1 MKWFSHIVRRMGPV
15 FVATVIVVFLQSGQA
30 KAGRFEDAL
39 TLVRSGDIDR
49 IEQTFAAD
57 YQAFIDGKLSAGEF
71 EAPYS
76 AFSTL
81 DPVVLDMIAQ
91 WRANYPDSAYARVAE
106 AGPKRHLAAVLR
118 GEDVIAR
125 TPRKSLE
132 RAQLLWTEASA
143 LLNEALDIAP
153 QHIQAA
159 GILESVSFY
168 LHDNESALRAKTVLA
183 TYGSEVSL
191 LLGVVHEATPQWGGS
206 EAKMHRLC
214 DELAPKIEGISV
226 AECHARATLMLPDL
240 SNAQREEAIEI
251 LRREDPE
258 GNWATIARQLLYL
271 GKAREALAKYDE
283 RDAWIPRNLANT
295 FAVALNDYAVQE
307 RIADRWLAINPLH
320 PRALALKSEAQGR
333 RGDNAGAAETIE
345 KAMIYGETI
354 PEVRRWRFA
363 SIIEDESR
371 REEMLGELEDALVD
385 TDFHPLIMAFALEAL
400 VWYPPERTRYWSD
413 GTEHSNYECR
423 RARILSHAFNGCA
436 RHSNRQGTLG
446 CSDATL
452 LRVQEILGE
461 VDLHACANLIGR
473 LQ

>member
-57 YQAFIDGKLSAGEF
+57 YQAFADGKLSAGEF
-71 EAPYS
+71 GTPYS

-132 RAQLLWTEASA
+132 RAQLLRTEATA
-143 LLNEALDIAP
+143 LLNEAKI
-153 QHIQAA
+153 
-159 GILESVSFY
+159 V
-168 LHDNESALRAKTVLA
+168 RA

-191 LLGVVHEATPQWGGS
+191 LLGEVHEATPQWGGS
-206 EAKMHRLC
+206 EAKMRRLC

-226 AECHARATLMLPDL
+226 AECHARATLMLPNL

-251 LRREDPE
+251 LRREDSE

-333 RGDNAGAAETIE
+333 RGDIAGAAETIE